1 MPALIAGVLWRAAR
15 PSELAYRHTRKH
27 PSPVKTLCARAP
39 PSHPAHPGLPA
50 TCSAAPVSPEM
61 RVARVKN
68 GPEPAEHGLQLGGCL
83 SCRDAP
89 PAGLRPTFTFAP
101 LPRGDGTGVS
111 ARAASIVNTHS
122 RGLHRERAQPGAPS
136 RTRTAGS
143 ADLSFRASPAWR
155 VHFLYH
161 WRVEPGTRTAPM
173 LGHRA
178 VRVRW
183 YPARFLKFCRR
194 HGGEPHLPATGPTL
208 RSGVGLDLGGVGGGG
223 MPPPVTLAAPAA
235 LS

>member
-1 MPALIAGVLWRAAR
+1 MMGPIA
-15 PSELAYRHTRKH
+15 
-27 PSPVKTLCARAP
+27 LCARAA

-61 RVARVKN
+61 RVARVKS

-122 RGLHRERAQPGAPS
+122 RGLHREHARPGQPIFLSGRRRHGASTFFLGVAGMARPLSLSLAGRARNTDSTHP
-136 RTRTAGS
+136 
-143 ADLSFRASPAWR
+143 RASSGARSAVSGPFPEVLLPAWR
-155 VHFLYH
+155 
-161 WRVEPGTRTAPM
+161 
-173 LGHRA
+173 RA
-178 VRVRW
+178 SF
-183 YPARFLKFCRR
+183 ARD
-194 HGGEPHLPATGPTL
+194 
-208 RSGVGLDLGGVGGGG
+208 S
-223 MPPPVTLAAPAA
+223 A
-235 LS
+235 LSMRAELARTRRGL